1 MHPSHPDE
9 GDHFFTTIQE
19 RVFLIIKVFSLESF
33 AVSMDKNHVT
43 NDCLHENVSLL
54 EETIES
60 AEAAENEIQRIA

>member
-1 MHPSHPDE
+1 MKEITSLPQYRSE
-9 GDHFFTTIQE
+9 FF
-19 RVFLIIKVFSLESF
+19 FIIKVFSLESF
-33 AVSMDKNHVT
+33 AVSMDENHVT